1 MKNER
6 KKEMKRKLV
15 SVLLVMA
22 MMGAAVTGCGNVEK
36 NGGTSAEA
44 STESTGDKTVLKVQ
58 LIGGFEQED
67 FTDPVSGEKLTGMH
81 VVETEFEKQNPD
93 IDVEF
98 IYMGWDDYQ
107 KKTQAMMIGG
117 EADVYQAPGISAL
130 AEQDLLEPLQP
141 YIDEDGFDMSVYTE
155 GQVEGWKVAGPED
168 EEAQI
173 YGLPFIGDTRFIMY
187 DKEIFDQ
194 WGVEYLTA
202 EPTMEEILEKSEQ
215 MTGTNPET
223 GEENYGIFY
232 TGKDAA
238 DTVMNINEYYG
249 GTWGEGIRSSEM
261 SVNFNSDTMV
271 QAIEDL
277 KTLNEYA
284 PEGVMAGQGGE
295 LFGTDGNNIAIN
307 LRCAPLNLK
316 SIQTLGIEDNYGV
329 SRLFINEE
337 EGMGGMFA
345 GSPFVIAKTS
355 EVKDAAWEFMKFTS
369 GEFFT
374 EYFWNNQRAEGM
386 PVTKS
391 ALELEGVKGEE
402 SVEAMFKTME
412 TLWAPRYYYRSGQG
426 RSILTTA
433 VETAV
438 LGGEDTK
445 STLDSAQKEI
455 EEWIEVQ

>member
-1 MKNER
+1 MK
-6 KKEMKRKLV
+6 KRVV
-15 SVLLVMA
+15 SVLLAMA
-22 MMGAAVTGCGNVEK
+22 MMSATATGCGSNAEA
-36 NGGTSAEA
+36 NGDSSA
-44 STESTGDKTVLKVQ
+44 STEDSGDRTVLKVQ

-81 VVETEFEKQNPD
+81 AVETEFEEQNPD

-130 AEQDLLEPLQP
+130 AEQDLLEPLQAF
-141 YIDEDGFDMSVYTE
+141 IDADNFDMSVYTE
-155 GQVEGWKVAGPED
+155 GQVDGWKVAGPED
-168 EEAQI
+168 TEEQI

-194 WGVEYLTA
+194 WGVEYLSA
-202 EPTMEEILEKSEQ
+202 EPTLEEIMEKSAQ

-238 DTVMNINEYYG
+238 DTVMNFNEYYG

-261 SVNFNSDTMV
+261 TVNFNSDTMV
-271 QAIEDL
+271 EAIESL

-295 LFGTDGNNIAIN
+295 LFGTEDNNIAIH
-307 LRCAPLNLK
+307 LRCAPANLK
-316 SIQTLGIEDNYGV
+316 SVQTLGIEENYGV

-355 EVKDAAWEFMKFTS
+355 EVQDAAWEFMKFTS

-391 ALELEGVKGEE
+391 ALELDGVKGEE
-402 SVEAMFKTME
+402 NVEAMFKTME

-433 VETAV
+433 VETSV
-438 LGGEDTK
+438 LSGGDTK
-445 STLDSAQKEI
+445 ATLDAAQQEMD
-455 EEWIEVQ
+455 EWIAVQ

>member
-1 MKNER
+1 MK
-6 KKEMKRKLV
+6 KKVV
-15 SVLLVMA
+15 SVLLAMA
-22 MMGAAVTGCGNVEK
+22 MMSATVTGCGNNAEA
-36 NGGTSAEA
+36 NGGSSA
-44 STESTGDKTVLKVQ
+44 STEDSGDRTVLKVQ

-81 VVETEFEKQNPD
+81 AVETEFEKQNPD

-141 YIDEDGFDMSVYTE
+141 FIDADNFDMSVYTE
-155 GQVEGWKVAGPED
+155 GQVDGWKVAGPED
-168 EEAQI
+168 TEEQI

-194 WGVEYLTA
+194 WGVEYLSA
-202 EPTMEEILEKSEQ
+202 EPTLEEIMEKSAQ

-238 DTVMNINEYYG
+238 DTVMNFNEYYG

-261 SVNFNSDTMV
+261 TVNFNSDTMV
-271 QAIEDL
+271 EAIESL

-295 LFGTDGNNIAIN
+295 LFGTEDNNIAIH
-307 LRCAPLNLK
+307 LRCAPANLK
-316 SIQTLGIEDNYGV
+316 SVQTLGIEENYGV

-355 EVKDAAWEFMKFTS
+355 EVQEAAWEFMKFTS

-391 ALELEGVKGEE
+391 ALELDGVKGEE
-402 SVEAMFKTME
+402 NVEAMFKTME

-433 VETAV
+433 VETSV
-438 LGGEDTK
+438 LSGGDTK
-445 STLDSAQKEI
+445 ATLDAAQQEMD
-455 EEWIEVQ
+455 EWIAVQ

>member
-1 MKNER
+1 MK
-6 KKEMKRKLV
+6 KKVV
-15 SVLLVMA
+15 SILLAMA
-22 MMGAAVTGCGNVEK
+22 MMSVVVTGCGNAAASED
-36 NGGTSAEA
+36 TSV
-44 STESTGDKTVLKVQ
+44 STEESGDKTVLKVQ

-81 VVETEFEKQNPD
+81 AVETEFEKQNPE
-93 IDVEF
+93 IDVQF

-130 AEQDLLEPLQP
+130 AEQDLLVPLQSF
-141 YIDEDGFDMSVYTE
+141 IDEDNFDMSVYTE

-168 EEAQI
+168 TQEEI

-194 WGVEYLTA
+194 WDVEYLSA
-202 EPTMEEILEKSEQ
+202 EPTLEEILEKSEQ

-238 DTVMNINEYYG
+238 DTVMNFNEYYG

-261 SVNFNSDTMV
+261 TVNFDSDTMV

-295 LFGTDGNNIAIN
+295 LFGTEDNNIAIH
-307 LRCAPLNLK
+307 LRCAPANLK
-316 SIQTLGIEDNYGV
+316 SVQTLGIEDNYGV

-355 EVKDAAWEFMKFTS
+355 EVQDAAWEFMKFTS
-369 GEFFT
+369 SEFFT

-402 SVEAMFKTME
+402 NVEAMFKTLE

-433 VETAV
+433 VESSV
-438 LGGEDTK
+438 LGGDDTK
-445 STLDSAQKEI
+445 STLEAAQKEMD
-455 EEWIEVQ
+455 EWIAVQ